1 MSGSPLAVLTPA
13 KNRIVHALRE
23 DGVGC
28 SGRPLNQSKR
38 LPSASTPSAE
48 AVGTCGGGRG
58 PGAACFREITRY
70 FATDLLTISPHTGV
84 CEKQWWRVERPSPG
98 VIGSSFQDAVIW
110 RERCPGPGPQK
121 GEHSTWPREG
131 RPAPPARA
139 TRAFSPP
146 SEWGG
151 GGEGVRK
158 DRSQQKGSPQVSP
171 YPLLAA
177 SKKLVS
183 GGGRGRGQQARSET
197 PRELGALF
205 LAGG

>member
-1 MSGSPLAVLTPA
+1 MLWKATQSIKALAKCFHPIS
-13 KNRIVHALRE
+13 R
-23 DGVGC
+23 
-28 SGRPLNQSKR
+28 
-38 LPSASTPSAE
+38 
-48 AVGTCGGGRG
+48 GRG
-58 PGAACFREITRY
+58 YLRWRPGARGGLFQREITRY
-70 FATDLLTISPHTGV
+70 FATDLLTISPQTGV